1 MNTNINSKPS
11 LRSGIRLG
19 IFLVLLTAATLA
31 TSRPSFPS
39 DEVFYAQTQED
50 IVNVQMTTEEEKT
63 IRQIR
68 LELFG
73 ESTDPDY
80 PEI

>member
-19 IFLVLLTAATLA
+19 IFVVLLAAATLS

-63 IRQIR
+63 IR
-68 LELFG
+68 
-73 ESTDPDY
+73 
-80 PEI
+80 